1 MKIVYLPL
9 DERPC
14 NYIYPQMIAN
24 IRKNIELVAPPR
36 ELLGTKKSAADTE
49 KLWEWLQIAVLGA
62 DKLVVSLEQLVYGGL
77 LPSRLHQESVEVLRA
92 RLDRL
97 AEIKSMNSEIEIL
110 AACLIMRT
118 PTYSSSEEEPDYYQE
133 YGNDIFRWGW
143 ITDKSEREGLD
154 ATEKIEL
161 NQLNV
166 RLPEQ
171 YLTDYCDRRK
181 KNIEINKA
189 AIALTDS
196 GVISFLSIP
205 QDDSAPYGF
214 TAIDQKTIVGEV
226 LDRRLQQ
233 RVHMYPGADEVGC
246 TLLARCISYI
256 YRPIKIFPFYS
267 AGNAGN
273 IVALYEDRPLG
284 ECLKAHIL
292 AAGCLLADNPEQAD
306 ILLAINAPGK
316 FMQESA
322 SQFAKDITYS
332 SYRNL
337 REFVARI
344 SDYLTD
350 GYQVAVADVAFCNG
364 GDHELVQMLDDAGV
378 LDQITAYAGWN
389 TNCNTTGTVIATAIF
404 AYENSKAR
412 EIVRNKIYHLLE
424 DWAYQG
430 VLRQELIEQ
439 FLPQFGASYFVL
451 NGFDEEINRETERRL
466 GLFWNANIR
475 NSFFK
480 WEIEQL
486 IVWRPWQ
493 RMFEIGL
500 NFDLLDKKA

>member
-364 GDHELVQMLDDAGV
+364 GDH
-378 LDQITAYAGWN
+378 
-389 TNCNTTGTVIATAIF
+389 
-404 AYENSKAR
+404 
-412 EIVRNKIYHLLE
+412 
-424 DWAYQG
+424 
-430 VLRQELIEQ
+430 
-439 FLPQFGASYFVL
+439 
-451 NGFDEEINRETERRL
+451 
-466 GLFWNANIR
+466 
-475 NSFFK
+475 
-480 WEIEQL
+480 
-486 IVWRPWQ
+486 
-493 RMFEIGL
+493 
-500 NFDLLDKKA
+500 